1 VDRAEAVA
9 ALNDPR
15 RRDEACRALVEARD
29 RSAIPDLV
37 RAYDR
42 PGEASRVPL
51 LDALDTLGGVERAR
65 ELAASSV
72 VEERRLAARMMDLLP
87 DEGHV
92 EPLAALVSDPD
103 EAVARLARRA
113 LAHQRRTPAWHEL
126 VERLRASP
134 DPELREWSE
143 AR

>member
-51 LDALDTLGGVERAR
+51 LDALDTLGAAERAQ
-65 ELAASSV
+65 ELATSADA
-72 VEERRLAARMMDLLP
+72 EERRLAARLMDLLP
-87 DEGHV
+87 GEDNVGALE
-92 EPLAALVSDPD
+92 ALVVD
-103 EAVARLARRA
+103 EDAGVARLARRA
-113 LAHQRRTPAWHEL
+113 LAHQLRTPEWHAL
-126 VERLRASP
+126 VERLRTSP
-134 DPELREWSE
+134 DPELRAWAD